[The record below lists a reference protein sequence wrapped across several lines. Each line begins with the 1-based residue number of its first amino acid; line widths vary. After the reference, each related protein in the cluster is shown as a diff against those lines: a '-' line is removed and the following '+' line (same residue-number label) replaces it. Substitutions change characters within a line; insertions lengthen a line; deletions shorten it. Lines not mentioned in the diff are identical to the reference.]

1 MAAKCAGITRA
12 GKQCPSPPLPGSQW
26 CWMHAPEAAEAR
38 REASRKGGRAKS
50 TAERAKKAIPA
61 AMDADE
67 LGGWLSLL
75 FRQVMAGT
83 VEPRV
88 GTAAATIAKVLFDVK
103 SAVDVAA
110 LEAQVA
116 ELRALVERNGRGRA
130 A

>member
-1 MAAKCAGITRA
+1 MA
-12 GKQCPSPPLPGSQW
+12 GKCDALTRSGGRCPFPPLPGREH
-26 CWMHAPEAAEAR
+26 CWTHDPASAEAR
-38 REASRKGGRAKS
+38 REAAQKGGRAKS
-50 TAERAKKAIPA
+50 TAARARKQIPEA
-61 AMDADE
+61 LTPEE
-67 LGGWLSLL
+67 LAGWLSLL